1 MSAALEPLLAEIR
14 GCTVCAAHLPLG
26 PRPVLV
32 ASPSARIVVIGQAPG
47 TKVHRTGIPWDDA
60 SGDRLRTWM
69 GVDREAFY
77 DAGRI
82 AIIPQGFCYP
92 GRGKSGDLPPR
103 PECAP
108 LWHHRLFPLLPRLE
122 LFVLVGR
129 YAHKAQLGERCGKTL
144 DATVR
149 AWRSY
154 LPRHAPTPHPSWHN
168 NRWLRENPWFDGEAV
183 PAFRRAI
190 HKLL

>member
-1 MSAALEPLLAEIR
+1 MCE
-14 GCTVCAAHLPLG
+14 AHLPLG

-32 ASPSARIVVIGQAPG
+32 ASTSARIVVIGQAPG

-69 GVDREAFY
+69 GVDRETFY
-77 DAGRI
+77 DGERI
-82 AIIPQGFCYP
+82 AIIPQGLCYP
-92 GRGKSGDLPPR
+92 GRGKDGDLPPR

-108 LWHHRLFPLLPRLE
+108 LWHLRLFSLLPQLE

-144 DATVR
+144 HATVQD
-149 AWRSY
+149 WRSY
-154 LPRHAPTPHPSWHN
+154 LPRHAPMPHPSWHN
-168 NRWLRENPWFDGEAV
+168 NRWLGENPWFDGEAV

-190 HKLL
+190 HQLL